1 MRVAFVSCGL
11 ERLGIEALSAWVRQ
25 AGHEPILVYEPRPLS
40 ARVHRKGR
48 IRAHGHLE
56 LHIQRRSE
64 TGAEPCP
71 PAPQRSRH
79 AAPDPRRGADLG
91 PTKLPLLPLAAE
103 SDYPGEWC
111 GWVQVSVTHCP
122 YRSLLVGS
130 SNIVTPLPSQGFRT
144 RRDIPLVDRGREDR
158 PLLPERTP

>member
-11 ERLGIEALSAWVRQ
+11 EHLGIEALSAWVRQ
-25 AGHEPILVYEPRPLS
+25 AG
-40 ARVHRKGR
+40 
-48 IRAHGHLE
+48 
-56 LHIQRRSE
+56 Q
-64 TGAEPCP
+64 
-71 PAPQRSRH
+71 
-79 AAPDPRRGADLG
+79 
-91 PTKLPLLPLAAE
+91 LPLLPLAAE
-103 SDYPGEWC
+103 PDYPGEWC

-158 PLLPERTP
+158 LLLLERTP

>member
-71 PAPQRSRH
+71 SRPPTLMSGSS
-79 AAPDPRRGADLG
+79 ATDTLPPPLNLAYLAGALRKAGHEPFIVDAVGESPSNFVPLG
-91 PTKLPLLPLAAE
+91 N
-103 SDYPGEWC
+103 S
-111 GWVQVSVTHCP
+111 
-122 YRSLLVGS
+122 RSLRGLS
-130 SNIVTPLPSQGFRT
+130 FDQIVAR
-144 RRDIPLVDRGREDR
+144 IPEDTA
-158 PLLPERTP
+158 LIGVTCMFS